1 MGLTPED
8 SGCYRDHPGTLSWD
22 WEDVG
27 ESELGGAGS
36 SFTSG
41 LVPVSSTGLLSS
53 GSLSLQLGG
62 ARRETRTLATVKP
75 PATTMFRLLP
85 TRTLAGRRAAAQATV
100 LTANPFI
107 FSSSDPI
114 HFSFGPT

>member
-41 LVPVSSTGLLSS
+41 CSTGLLSS

-85 TRTLAGRRAAAQATV
+85 TRTVAGRRAAAQATV